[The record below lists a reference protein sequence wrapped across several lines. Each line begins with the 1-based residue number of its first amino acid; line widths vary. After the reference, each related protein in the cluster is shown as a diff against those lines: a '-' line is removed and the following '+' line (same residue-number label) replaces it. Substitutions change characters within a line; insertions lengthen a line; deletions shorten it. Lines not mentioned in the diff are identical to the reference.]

1 MFHSFRF
8 HVFTPLTHTNTQ
20 VITNCE
26 EVCHNCTMYIT
37 VRYFKAENRSAN
49 VGPNAL
55 SFSMTSTTE
64 APQHWLPGPLQDA
77 TNKLQKINR
86 SQNGLQVRKCIYYG
100 GESWV
105 LSQGLSGVSTQATF
119 PLKGE
124 RSQGHRQRNVP
135 AQTAQ
140 GHNSRAHLQ
149 HSTQCSASCPRLV
162 TVMTFTSCIGTYTTE
177 ANRLSRNRKN
187 PFA

>member
-1 MFHSFRF
+1 MFHSF

-49 VGPNAL
+49 VGPTAL

-64 APQHWLPGPLQDA
+64 APQHWPPGPLQDA
-77 TNKLQKINR
+77 TNKLQNINR
-86 SQNGLQVRKCIYYG
+86 SQNGLQVSKCIYYG

-124 RSQGHRQRNVP
+124 RSQGHNQRNVP
-135 AQTAQ
+135 APTHYAAQ
-140 GHNSRAHLQ
+140 GHIQKHNFAQHPMQCVMFPPSNSHD
-149 HSTQCSASCPRLV
+149 V
-162 TVMTFTSCIGTYTTE
+162 Y
-177 ANRLSRNRKN
+177 
-187 PFA
+187 